1 MLRVTKFFAG
11 LGYIANF
18 LAFTACK
25 DDEPLAVNIA
35 VKAVSLVMVTVLGF
49 SVFPSFQPVNS

>member
-11 LGYIANF
+11 LGYDVNS

-25 DDEPLAVNIA
+25 DDELSTVNIA
-35 VKAVSLVMVTVLGF
+35 VKAVSLVMVTVL
-49 SVFPSFQPVNS
+49 